1 MEKDKF
7 LIITIIILFVLN
19 LFTLGYVIMGR
30 GEHLPPPDMDDSER
44 VVPLG
49 DDPGDRGPRDMDPNR
64 KKPGRPDE
72 VIINRLKLNKDQI
85 LQFENLKNEHRKQTE
100 ELQFTSKKLHD
111 EYFGLLKTDIPDTTK
126 ASQLLKDLGKNQ
138 EQLDKVTFE
147 HFGKIKSICDKDQK
161 LLFNTFIDEIAG
173 SFKPPMPKK

>member
-19 LFTLGYVIMGR
+19 LFTLGYVVMGR
-30 GEHLPPPDMDDSER
+30 GEHPPPPDMDDSER

-49 DDPGDRGPRDMDPNR
+49 DGPGDMNPNR
-64 KKPGRPDE
+64 KNPGRPDE
-72 VIINRLKLNKDQI
+72 VIINRLKLNKDQV
-85 LQFENLKNEHRKQTE
+85 LQFENLKNEHRKQAE
-100 ELQFTSKKLHD
+100 DLQFTSKKLHD
-111 EYFGLLKTDIPDTTK
+111 EYFGLLKADIPDTAK
-126 ASQLLKDLGKNQ
+126 ASQLLRDLGKNQ

-147 HFGKIKSICDKDQK
+147 HFGKIKNICDRDQK

-173 SFKPPMPKK
+173 SFKPPIPKR